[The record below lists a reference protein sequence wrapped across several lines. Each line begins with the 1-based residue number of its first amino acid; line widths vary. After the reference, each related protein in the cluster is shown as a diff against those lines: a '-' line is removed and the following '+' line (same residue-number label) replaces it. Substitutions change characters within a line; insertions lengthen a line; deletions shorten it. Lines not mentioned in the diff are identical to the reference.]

1 MRSKGYVMTRIECA
15 VKSAQLVL
23 KELGLSGYGIT
34 VGLNESNRVS
44 VRFAFTDGSIGEV
57 HTVMTFDFVDE
68 NIYEDES

>member
-1 MRSKGYVMTRIECA
+1 MNRIECA

-57 HTVMTFDFVDE
+57 HAIMTFDYVDE
-68 NIYEDES
+68 NVYDES